1 MKRIF
6 TILTIALTV
15 TAAMSCEKYEDGKP
29 SKDVRAEFSKMY
41 PDAWDVEWERYG
53 GGDWVVSFETGRR
66 PDGTD
71 HKAFYDKNG
80 NWIQTITDVLLSDV
94 PQNIKNYLQ
103 ESEYGQAQ
111 FEDNDAE
118 FFETQDDGDFY
129 RFDLMMGGRDIEVD
143 VNADGEVTPAQYG
156 YF

>member
-103 ESEYGQAQ
+103 ESEYGHAQ

-118 FFETQDDGDFY
+118 FFETQDGSDFY